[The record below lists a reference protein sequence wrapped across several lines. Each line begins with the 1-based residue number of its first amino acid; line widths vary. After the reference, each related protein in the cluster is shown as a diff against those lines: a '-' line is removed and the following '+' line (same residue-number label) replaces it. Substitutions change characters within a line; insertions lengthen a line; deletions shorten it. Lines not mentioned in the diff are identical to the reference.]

1 MVDLNLS
8 RAANAYQQQ
17 LKLMDGMAAGAG
29 MEAEAPSGPSFGDF
43 LGKAID
49 HVVDSGKKAEKAQLA
64 ALTGEGDLSNLVTA
78 VAEAELA
85 LNTVV
90 AVRDRVI
97 SAYQEILR
105 MPI

>member
-1 MVDLNLS
+1 MVDVNLS
-8 RAANAYQQQ
+8 RATNAYQQQ
-17 LKLMDGMAAGAG
+17 LKLVNGMGAG
-29 MEAEAPSGPSFGDF
+29 EMDAPDGPSFGDF

>member
-1 MVDLNLS
+1 MVDVNLS

-17 LKLMDGMAAGAG
+17 MKMLSSMDAGADS
-29 MEAEAPSGPSFGDF
+29 EATSGPSFGDF
-43 LGKAID
+43 LGQAIE
-49 HVVDSGKKAEKAQLA
+49 HVVDTGKKAEKAQLA
-64 ALTGEGDLSNLVTA
+64 ALTGEGDLSTLVSA
-78 VAEAELA
+78 VAEAELT

>member
-1 MVDLNLS
+1 MVDVTLS
-8 RAANAYQQQ
+8 RATQAYRQQ
-17 LKLMDGMAAGAG
+17 LSLADGLGAG
-29 MEAEAPSGPSFGDF
+29 PESAETPAFGEF
-43 LGKAID
+43 LGQAID
-49 HVVDSGKKAEKAQLA
+49 NLVRVGEKAEKAQLA
-64 ALTGEGDLSNLVTA
+64 ALTGEGDLSALVTA